1 MKIVDHIPKG
11 YFFIQKFVNFANF
24 RLPAPIV
31 PNFSQIPELL
41 PDAIVIAI
49 VTYAVTFSIGKL
61 FGKKN
66 KYRVDPRQV
75 IVLFFEWNSDGSV
88 FRNSEVWLY
97 ARFYHA
103 SSYVIPQV

>member
-1 MKIVDHIPKG
+1 LIIFPKG
-11 YFFIQKFVNFANF
+11 ICFIQEFVNFVNF

-49 VTYAVTFSIGKL
+49 VIYAVTFSIGKL
-61 FGKKN
+61 FGRKN

-75 IVLFFEWNSDGSV
+75 IVVCLD
-88 FRNSEVWLY
+88 R
-97 ARFYHA
+97 
-103 SSYVIPQV
+103 I